1 MTLLVSG
8 LALFVV
14 LHLVP
19 SVPPLRAA
27 LVARMGAMP
36 YRGAFSLIALA
47 SLVMVVWGFSIA
59 PFEPV
64 YTPPGW
70 GRDAAMGMVPIAL
83 ALFAAA
89 NMATH
94 IRAALRHP
102 MLLGL
107 LLWALAHL
115 ASNGDLRSVVLF
127 GTFAAFAVVAA
138 VSAVARGKRPT
149 DERAPR
155 IALDAA
161 ALASGLVAAG
171 LLAYFHAE
179 LFGMPV
185 M

>member
-1 MTLLVSG
+1 MTLLVTG

-19 SVPPLRAA
+19 SAPPLRAA
-27 LVARMGAMP
+27 LVDRMGAMP
-36 YRGAFSLIALA
+36 YRGAFSLVALA

-64 YTPPGW
+64 YTPPSW
-70 GRDAAMGMVPIAL
+70 GRNAAMGMVPLAL

-89 NMATH
+89 NMPTH

-102 MLLGL
+102 MLVGL
-107 LLWALAHL
+107 FVWALAHL
-115 ASNGDLRSVVLF
+115 ASNGDFRSIVLF
-127 GTFAAFAVVAA
+127 GTFAAFAVVAV
-138 VSAVARGKRPT
+138 VSAVARGKRPAA
-149 DERAPR
+149 DKAPR
-155 IALDAA
+155 VALDAA

>member
-1 MTLLVSG
+1 MTLLVAG
-8 LALFVV
+8 LALFIV

-27 LVARMGAMP
+27 LVAAMGEMP
-36 YRGAFSLIALA
+36 YRGAFSLVALA
-47 SLVMVVWGFSIA
+47 SLVMVVWGFPDA

-64 YTPPGW
+64 YTAPSW
-70 GRDAAMGMVPIAL
+70 GRHVAMGVVPVAL
-83 ALFAAA
+83 VLFAAA

-102 MLLGL
+102 MLVGL

-115 ASNGDLRSVVLF
+115 VANGDLRSVTLF
-127 GTFAAFAVVAA
+127 GSFAGFAVVAA
-138 VSAVARGKRPT
+138 VSAVARGKRPAADKT
-149 DERAPR
+149 PR

-161 ALASGLVAAG
+161 AVVSGLAVAG
-171 LLAYFHAE
+171 LLAYFHGT